1 MKSFHAN
8 GKLLITG
15 EYLILKGAKSL
26 AIPTKFGQ
34 SLHYDKTKNDSL
46 LVWNSL
52 DNNNKTW
59 FSATF
64 DLIKSAIV
72 NTSNDQKAEFLL
84 KILVQ
89 AQHLSNESKVKS
101 GEIVTN
107 LNFERNWGLGT
118 SSTLI
123 WNISKLY
130 EINPMKLHFSVSN
143 GSGYDVACAGSDL
156 PITYRLNNHNESEVN
171 SMKWDPDFKKE
182 IQFVF
187 LNKKQ
192 NSQTEVD
199 KFNKAFINS
208 EDIKHASKL
217 TEAIIRCH
225 DLNDFEKLIDNH
237 EKLLGKCLNQIP
249 VKEKIF
255 SDYPGAI
262 KSLGAWGGDFI
273 LATRKNH
280 TYFHEKGFNTVF
292 SFEDMILS

>member
-64 DLIKSAIV
+64 DLIKLAIV

-107 LNFERNWGLGT
+107 LNFERNWGLGS

-156 PITYRLNNHNESEVN
+156 PITYTLKNHNESEVN
-171 SMKWDPDFKKE
+171 TMNWDPDFKKE

-237 EKLLGKCLNQIP
+237 EKLLGKCLDQTPI
-249 VKEKIF
+249 KEKIF

-280 TYFHEKGFNTVF
+280 TYFHKKGFNTVF

>member
-1 MKSFHAN
+1 LKSYHAN

-46 LVWNSL
+46 LVWDSL

-59 FSATF
+59 FNATF
-64 DLIKSAIV
+64 DLNKSEII

-84 KILVQ
+84 KILVK
-89 AQHLSNESKVKS
+89 AQHLGNESKVKS

-156 PITYRLNNHNESEVN
+156 PITYTLKNHNQAQFN
-171 SMKWDPDFKKE
+171 TMKWNPDFKNE
-182 IQFVF
+182 ILFVF

-199 KFNKAFINS
+199 KFNKAFIGS
-208 EDIKHASKL
+208 QDINYASKL
-217 TEAIIRCH
+217 TDAIIKCH
-225 DLNDFEKLIDNH
+225 DLNDFETLIDNH
-237 EKLLGKCLNQIP
+237 EKLIGKCLNQTPI
-249 VKEKIF
+249 KEKIF
-255 SDYPGAI
+255 NDLAI
-262 KSLGAWGGDFI
+262 WFVCEFCFAHDMIISS
-273 LATRKNH
+273 N
-280 TYFHEKGFNTVF
+280 ENTVLNPF
-292 SFEDMILS
+292 S